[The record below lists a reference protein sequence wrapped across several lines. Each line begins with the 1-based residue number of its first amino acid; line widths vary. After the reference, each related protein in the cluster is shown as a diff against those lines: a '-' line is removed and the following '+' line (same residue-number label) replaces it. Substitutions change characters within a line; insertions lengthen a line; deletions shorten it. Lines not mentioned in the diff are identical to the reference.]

1 MTNQS
6 CKESPSAHPISGKLN
21 CLREQATLKRLI
33 KQAYR
38 QREIAA
44 IFRNQAGLWEIER
57 VALGEARETRHIGKA
72 VAVVSPKA
80 TTHRPY
86 LTSPQRGGAT
96 GATASW
102 CQHPVTAVDQCGSFS
117 RRGSPLVIK
126 SQNATLLQPGST
138 ATGFDRIFLLADAL
152 PDIGRSTATMCL
164 MIADATPTAA
174 ANEIACGHIGQSD
187 G

>member
-1 MTNQS
+1 MTNQI

-21 CLREQATLKRLI
+21 CLREQVTLKRLI

-102 CQHPVTAVDQCGSFS
+102 WPASTSGNCRRPVRQFQSARKPSRNESLRMQHSYNPA
-117 RRGSPLVIK
+117 R
-126 SQNATLLQPGST
+126 LQRAS
-138 ATGFDRIFLLADAL
+138 TGFFYWPMPYLISAGPRQ
-152 PDIGRSTATMCL
+152 PCV
-164 MIADATPTAA
+164 
-174 ANEIACGHIGQSD
+174 
-187 G
+187 